1 LKVIQTV
8 PRTGRGE
15 WNDLRELKHD
25 KTKQNKT
32 TLQNGSLKKNSFV
45 IVQTFLDACPKPLK
59 TQFNFTLPNHL
70 CDFPFV
76 QLLINLLQVLI
87 INLIHTMPMSFVYLF
102 STIGNDT
109 HFLLLPILAI
119 NVR

>member
-1 LKVIQTV
+1 
-8 PRTGRGE
+8 
-15 WNDLRELKHD
+15 
-25 KTKQNKT
+25 
-32 TLQNGSLKKNSFV
+32 LKKNSFV